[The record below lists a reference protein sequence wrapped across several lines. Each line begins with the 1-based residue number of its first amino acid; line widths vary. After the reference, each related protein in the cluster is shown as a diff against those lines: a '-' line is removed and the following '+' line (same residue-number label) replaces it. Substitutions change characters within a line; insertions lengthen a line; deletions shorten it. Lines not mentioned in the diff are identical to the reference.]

1 MALRSVLLS
10 AALPGG
16 RSEWSD
22 PGFSDEHAQEPTLM
36 DGLPRNAF
44 ELWERSN
51 GPLGLNT
58 HHALQHLATT
68 SARQCGPPSLD
79 ATHSRI
85 ENDRGHF
92 VVKVSWH
99 RVCILGSCNVCGTL
113 VPSTAHDSQGHSCL
127 SSCTHA
133 SVTTKDYFHVHFL
146 L

>member
-58 HHALQHLATT
+58 HFVITHYNIWRRLVQDNVALQALM
-68 SARQCGPPSLD
+68 Q
-79 ATHSRI
+79 RI
-85 ENDRGHF
+85 PELKTI
-92 VVKVSWH
+92 VA
-99 RVCILGSCNVCGTL
+99 I
-113 VPSTAHDSQGHSCL
+113 
-127 SSCTHA
+127 SS
-133 SVTTKDYFHVHFL
+133 
-146 L
+146 